1 MKFGKI
7 DNIIILGGSYI
18 SLKLLEFL
26 KTKNLKFYFFTSK
39 RLLDDNMPNDLTLKQ
54 NLNNLKIKYLST
66 ENINKNKKLYRLF
79 DKNSLVLGLG
89 YNWKIGDN
97 LLNLFK
103 NKIIDFMGIPMPTYR
118 GGAHYSWMI
127 LNMSFKGGCFIQN
140 VNKNTTQGISD
151 SNFYY
156 DHINYQYPK
165 KLRLPIDFF
174 NFSVKRELSFLKNF
188 LYKIKQNKNFK
199 LKKLDSKDSTYFP
212 RLQTMTNG
220 FIDWGLEGEEIF
232 RFINA
237 FSNPYKGA
245 STFLGKKRVFIKNT
259 YFKKKKGL
267 HSFASGLILNKTKNF
282 VYIAVKNGIIKTNDI
297 SDSKGKLLLKRVEVG
312 SRFITF
318 KNFLENS
325 KNFRRNI

>member
-26 KTKNLKFYFFTSK
+26 KTKNSKFYFFTSK
-39 RLLDDNMPNDLTLKQ
+39 RLLNDKMPNNLTLKK
-54 NLNNLKIKYLST
+54 NLENLKIKYLST
-66 ENINKNKKLYRLF
+66 KNINNNKKLYKLF

-89 YNWKIGDN
+89 YNWKIRDS

-103 NKIIDFMGIPMPTYR
+103 NKIVDFMGIPMPTYR

-127 LNMSFKGGCFIQN
+127 LNMSFEGGCFIQN

-156 DHINYQYPK
+156 DNLNYQYPK
-165 KLRLPIDFF
+165 KLRIPKDFF
-174 NFSVKRELSFLKNF
+174 NFSVKKELYFLKNF
-188 LYKIKQNKNFK
+188 LKKIKQNKNFK
-199 LKKLDSKDSTYFP
+199 LKKLDSKKSTYFP
-212 RLQTMTNG
+212 RLQTITNG

-237 FSNPYKGA
+237 FSDPYKGA

-259 YFKKKKGL
+259 YFQKKKGL

-297 SDSKGKLLLKRVEVG
+297 SDSKGKLLLKKIEVG
-312 SRFITF
+312 NRFITF

-325 KNFRRNI
+325 KNFPINI